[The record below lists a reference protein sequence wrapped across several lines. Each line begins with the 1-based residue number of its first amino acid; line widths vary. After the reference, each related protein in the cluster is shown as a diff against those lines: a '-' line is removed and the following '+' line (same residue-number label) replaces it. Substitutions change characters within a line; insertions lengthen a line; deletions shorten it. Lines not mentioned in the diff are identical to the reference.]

1 MPGLSWATISRETKL
16 PCWMS
21 ARYGDRK
28 PRKRRCLIVWTPLA
42 SCAAAEGAAEE
53 AAEAAGAIGAA
64 LEAEAGAACASVL
77 VSCARLAT
85 GSTIKRFFDAHPA
98 RQASSRNSDV
108 NDVTAD
114 TPLAADRRPEWE
126 GSGRGGGGAI

>member
-1 MPGLSWATISRETKL
+1 MPGLSWATNSRESYL
-16 PCWMS
+16 PCWLA
-21 ARYGDRK
+21 ARDGDRK

-85 GSTIKRFFDAHPA
+85 GSSIKGFFDAHPA
-98 RQASSRNSDV
+98 RQASSRHSD
-108 NDVTAD
+108 DSEETTEA
-114 TPLAADRRPEWE
+114 PLAAD
-126 GSGRGGGGAI
+126 